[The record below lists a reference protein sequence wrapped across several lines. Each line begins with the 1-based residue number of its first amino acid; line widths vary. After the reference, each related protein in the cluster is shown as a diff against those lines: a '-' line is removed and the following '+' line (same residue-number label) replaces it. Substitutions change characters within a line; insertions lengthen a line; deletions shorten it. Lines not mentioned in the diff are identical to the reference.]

1 MTKAVRYLPLF
12 ALLGAISK
20 ASPARADGETLMPGT
35 SSAIM
40 RGGAVAAR
48 PTDPGAMLTNP
59 AGLVD
64 LEGGQIL
71 YAFDTALDNFCTQP
85 YGYYGWGVYLSEDA
99 DGNTNNPDDHRSEFG
114 NPASAAYGNRR
125 LDKVCNSGQIA
136 PVPQLAYALP
146 INPYVAIAFGF
157 IATTFSAGA
166 QWGGK
171 DGTIQTDDG
180 QARPTPTR
188 YQFIRQEVPFALNP
202 TAAVAVKP
210 LPWLSLGMTL
220 QVAMGSLRQYVVM
233 AMRAGTSPA
242 NDAMARLSASDFFM
256 PALTFAAYAKPSR
269 NLRFA
274 AIFNWSDGFD
284 GSGDLSLTTN
294 TFHQGATGSELLPL
308 NNDVVKLGRVRAA
321 LPWTATLAARFVQ
334 PRPGAAESGDPLET
348 DLWDIELDASYIANR
363 TAGGGNRVNV
373 TKDFT
378 LAFRSADG
386 LPQMPL
392 EVTQDKLEEVAFD
405 RHTLDVLVL
414 RLGSSVNLIPNR
426 LQLSAGGFFQTR
438 GVEASY
444 ASIDNFGFMRIGVG
458 LGVTVRL
465 GRFDIMAAYAHIF
478 QETLDIAPPP
488 HQDRRDA
495 TDSVTSGF
503 DQRIYE
509 DDVLSAPRPD
519 PRAPSPSQADA
530 VAKVTQSALFES
542 DDLRRRVVNAG
553 KYTAG
558 FDVVSIGAIYYF

>member
-1 MTKAVRYLPLF
+1 MTKAVRYFPLL
-12 ALLGAISK
+12 ALLGAISL
-20 ASPARADGETLMPGT
+20 ASSARADGETLMPGT
-35 SSAIM
+35 PSAIM
-40 RGGAVAAR
+40 RGGATAAR

-59 AGLVD
+59 AGLVELD
-64 LEGGQIL
+64 GPQLL
-71 YAFDTALDNFCTQP
+71 YGFDTAFDNFCEQP

-114 NPASAAYGNRR
+114 NPASAEYGNRR
-125 LDKVCNSGQIA
+125 LDKVCNSGLIS
-136 PVPQLAYALP
+136 PVPQLVYAMP

-157 IATTFSAGA
+157 IAPAITAGG

-171 DGTIQTDDG
+171 DGTIETDDG
-180 QARPTPTR
+180 PRPTPTR
-188 YQFIRQEVPFALNP
+188 YQFIRQQPGFVLNP

-210 LPWLSLGMTL
+210 LPWLSFGMTL
-220 QVAMGSLRQYVVM
+220 QVLMGTLQQYVVM

-242 NDAMARLSASDFFM
+242 NDAMAKLSASDFFM
-256 PALTFAAYAKPSR
+256 PALTFAAYAKPTR

-274 AIFNWSDGFD
+274 ATFNWSDGFD

-308 NNDVVKLGRVRAA
+308 NNDAVKLGRVRAT

-334 PRPGAAESGDPLET
+334 PRPGAAESGDPLKT
-348 DLWDIELDASYIANR
+348 DLWDIELDASYVANR
-363 TAGGGNRVNV
+363 TAGGGNRLNV

-386 LPQMPL
+386 VPQMPL
-392 EVTQDKLEEVAFD
+392 EVTQDKLEEVAFE

-426 LQLSAGGFFQTR
+426 LQVSAGGFFQTR

-465 GRFDIMAAYAHIF
+465 GRFDVMAAYAHIF
-478 QETLDIAPPP
+478 QETLDIAPPA

-495 TDSVTSGF
+495 TDSPTSGF

-509 DDVLSAPRPD
+509 NDVLSAPRPD
-519 PRAPSPSQADA
+519 PRAPAPGKADG
-530 VAKVTQSALFES
+530 VAKLTQSALFES

-558 FDVVSIGAIYYF
+558 FDILSIGAIYHF